1 MNNTIYASEDT
12 TFDVGLFNQVNAE
25 TRNVYATEPIPAI
38 KKLPYQQSD
47 EEELHTSFEE
57 AISDRLLALHSRL
70 SRLSNPTL
78 TVQNAERNT
87 DAVLSTTTSIRN
99 TTSAKKFA
107 QIIAAP
113 DRLENVSYPTLAWK
127 RTTIFACSATMFLLL
142 GFDLMGFLVL
152 HMH

>member
-1 MNNTIYASEDT
+1 MNNTMYVPEDT
-12 TFDVGLFNQVNAE
+12 AFDTGIFNQIHAE
-25 TRNVYATEPIPAI
+25 ARNVYSTEPMPAI
-38 KKLPYQQSD
+38 KKLAYQQPD

-70 SRLSNPTL
+70 SRLSSPTL
-78 TVQNAERNT
+78 AVQNAERNT

-99 TTSAKKFA
+99 TTT
-107 QIIAAP
+107 AP
-113 DRLENVSYPTLAWK
+113 DRLENVSYPATAWK
-127 RTTIFACSATMFLLL
+127 RTTIFACSATMFILL

>member
-12 TFDVGLFNQVNAE
+12 TFDVGLFNQVNTE

-38 KKLPYQQSD
+38 KKLPYQQPD
-47 EEELHTSFEE
+47 EAELHTSFEE
-57 AISDRLLALHSRL
+57 AIIDRLLALHSRL

-99 TTSAKKFA
+99 TTTAKKFA
-107 QIIAAP
+107 QIIVAP
-113 DRLENVSYPTLAWK
+113 DRLENIFHPTIAWK

>member
-1 MNNTIYASEDT
+1 MNNTIYVSEDT
-12 TFDVGLFNQVNAE
+12 TFDAELFNKINAE
-25 TRNVYATEPIPAI
+25 TRNVYATEPMTAI
-38 KKLPYQQSD
+38 KKLAYQQPD

-78 TVQNAERNT
+78 AVQDAERNT

-99 TTSAKKFA
+99 TTNPKNVA
-107 QIIAAP
+107 QIVDAL
-113 DRLENVSYPTLAWK
+113 DRLENISHPTIVWK

-152 HMH
+152 H